1 MATFEGWPSLGGGS
15 GSGSGSGMS
24 TDLANAMG
32 LGNAGQSG
40 GIPQISIDTPKM
52 PTFGGSNSSGKAQSL
67 TKTEREALQREQEEA
82 QIQVNAQNYL
92 AYFKTNHPTD
102 STSVQKQEEDLDELI
117 KNGIDADLATNPNFV
132 ANPELAQRQKTAIQ
146 SALSAYVRAQ
156 SNAVKD
162 NSSLSV
168 AADATAKGL
177 DTTYD
182 MGLIVGN
189 MALGKKEQEQ
199 LKTVDQELQRNQN
212 EYYRARA
219 VSEAERNNAPTPEV
233 RANIE
238 QNIMAPEFARF
249 ADKQNELNNRKSR
262 LQIQADAN
270 NFLRDLAII
279 DAVEQSDANEKER
292 IKNDPAYKEIRLRDQ
307 ELQSDPDYDYKVGLA
322 KNNHKFLHIASMA
335 LENAP
340 QLVASVGAGIAGT
353 AAGGTAGATLA
364 MTLMNYGQS
373 LGGIGQQVVQSMIDA
388 DQKQLDGLAEYQKLK
403 QYAIDQG
410 QDEDKADKFA
420 RVSLGMQAA
429 SENTGAALA
438 PAVVSA
444 VLGPEALLA
453 KGGFLNKLVN
463 GGIVKKSLVNRGAAS
478 GAASA
483 TATTGSA
490 TAAGAAGA
498 TAAQTAVNQ
507 SASAIARSAVSPM
520 TRLKQLEQFLMQKT
534 RLPQV
539 VGIGI
544 AALGEGMDEVS
555 ENAAS
560 IYIANQAL
568 HDDKS
573 LLDGWESNF
582 ALGALLGGVYGSPAL
597 LHKGRKSE
605 TTGAPQDVSF
615 GSTQSNTS
623 TSGTAST
630 NANANANANASASA
644 TATTVT
650 SGLAS
655 ASPEDLVQ
663 ASPAYRSLKDK
674 ADQDAMVQYGK
685 DFNTATTR
693 ILNQQGDVNDSNVD
707 GALAAQLDDAIEGIT
722 RLFPDGSKQVDNMLD
737 RINQAGTI
745 ANGKRQRTVS
755 LTRDGIRQRANAY
768 RKANTQQ
775 NTQAQPN
782 ATQANTQ
789 QNTQAQATQAN
800 TQQNTKTTTVGAPQ
814 DVTMGTGVS
823 ANPST
828 STSVQVRQGETNV
841 SGAEVNQASRSANE
855 QSAIDNILAQQ
866 TQQNAQAQQN
876 IATQQEQQT
885 QPAQYPPV
893 VTAGDANANGRT
905 DQGLN
910 PANSKTAGTQQGS
923 TNAAGQQNSQQIAGS
938 YQTAEST
945 GASWSPYENAGEASS
960 DVQSAQSTNWWP
972 GEGTDSGRSGAELAS
987 TGTQSDLG
995 AGSIASQ
1002 TEQRSGS
1009 NANAEAISPDD
1020 AQRIAVDAARVA
1032 AYQEIRRDIAHE
1044 QDRYVATVQKVE
1056 NAIAPREKLAQL
1068 SPDEQAQA
1076 LATARVQA
1084 HLYANMQATL
1094 RSIFESNE
1102 TLRGFVR
1109 ESFAPS
1115 IRNVANVAEASTNQK
1130 VGANTKGLFTPGST
1144 GESGILIA
1152 PSSNLPFTASHE
1164 MMHAV
1169 LSYIRNNYETLVR
1182 HAPNSPLAKRLTESI
1197 NSMARALGITPDQ
1210 LLANNM
1216 VQTITSA
1223 TSGAQY
1229 SVNLEEHIAKAFE
1242 IYVRDK
1248 WGKKALAEAGVD
1260 QVPVFAKGFASAVA
1274 ASFNHT
1280 LTQACNLAAHYVEHI
1295 KRLLK
1300 KSPAFSRML
1309 HTALRAFEQNKY
1321 TRNEHELLHSI
1332 AMLIRS
1338 SDRASPGTVDGGLT
1352 TDELSYSTADVL
1364 ASDHLDPKL
1373 EAFFNLITGGV
1384 TTYQQDQYNASV
1396 DAHLVTRATYDVATA
1411 HRAASYEAQG
1421 LSSAEAIR
1429 KAHEDVL
1436 TVMRND
1442 DAKLY
1447 ATYVAQEANERAS
1460 VILDN
1465 VANDPAVVA
1474 TITSHVQLHP
1484 KEHTKAT
1491 VVGLVQSSVARLI
1504 RQNLPAAWGNATI
1517 QWDSKNLDV
1526 SAKDLKNKAIDS
1538 IYAAVYKDFINGKFG
1553 QYLTEADRGNPDAI
1567 ELTLASQVYGAQAG
1581 TDKYQQAD
1589 MDKYQQAVRAYVESK
1604 VAPIVRSYCRYI
1616 DLSSKFD
1623 APLNFANA
1631 ASLHADSKPTAETKG
1646 MNRLQARLYSSTVNA
1661 MRTSESFA
1669 NDVAHCSPDVAIQAE
1684 TDLAIIRGVQALS
1697 ANNAAPVNAGT
1708 VGLIARAISSA
1719 KPVEM
1724 ELQSATSPEV
1734 ANITR
1739 AQLDE
1744 GHIAVAVAV
1753 QQAVSSFF
1761 GGINIDVNLD
1771 NNSTVLEVLSRAIND
1786 NWDAITH
1793 SKTWNGKEMR
1803 ENSDLFTRSDNAKG
1817 RDLRDIASW
1826 YDISTPAGNYVVPS
1840 PSLIS
1845 FGTVRSL
1852 NATDAAA
1859 VRFTELVNK
1868 LYATVKEAVKK
1879 ELVQRDAV
1887 RSNLTNQRF
1896 TWSETNTRAGAQ
1908 ATAEHIAEVCTVNG
1922 MPAPVA
1928 EAVAKSL
1935 VQRAQNINNLP
1946 VQARDEA
1953 QTVYTTN
1960 QFGQVFRAESDIS
1973 VMMTGDTG
1981 TSSYAIHLTSSDLD
1995 LLLAGEGILQP
2006 EVEAA
2011 MEANT
2016 PTQELIDSAS
2026 NPDSIEAMPTEVQEQ
2041 QARESASDSIIEEIE
2056 SAASEN
2062 TESNSALDISSN
2074 EELKQWFSVNGL
2086 TDTDGNPQMYYLN
2099 GASLTTEPV
2108 EGGTNVQTFARA
2120 THIGTGRSGN
2130 QKKALE
2136 LFRQGKT
2143 DEAQQFLKEHT
2154 KVDAIRDPKTG
2165 AIYVASVSNNTSWGS
2180 TDKGQVKQEAE
2191 QPVIPAADQEQVSEV
2206 ENATSPTPEE
2216 IAEVWNRA
2224 IQESGHGPIVTTRG
2238 LTDKGQTKQ
2247 EAEQVTEG
2255 APQDVSMAD
2264 EAEQS
2269 KPKRQPAKPVDN
2281 GTLQDLMADA
2291 DEAIAREHGI
2301 DPATY
2306 NAWERAVESGND
2318 KLQEAIERRMSS
2330 AQIEQAQARYKAKQE
2345 GIDYDATCQTQDTE
2359 TEEGSSTYIISGD
2372 AAKVEQ
2378 VLNEI
2383 RNDVVE
2389 ASNGTIN
2396 PDAISDTLI
2405 HTIAKSL
2412 ARRKKYANFGEA
2424 ARAINTN
2431 MRNSSKEGI
2440 SAAAIEDDA
2449 IVDQLAK
2456 AIDSYTAVALEHSR
2470 EKELKPSGN
2479 IQYSRAPSVQPNQ
2492 QAQAQTTAQTSQ
2504 QAQAQTTAT
2513 LQQQIAD
2520 RIKAQHDLFEHR
2532 ASEYANSAERAAS
2545 ETVDTLP
2552 PMEAGLWHRFARKV
2566 REQVVDATAMFRSWM
2581 QLNASPVVGDA
2592 ASHPAYMAFA
2602 NARERVQGAR
2612 IAIQERVLN
2621 PVQTFFKGVASE
2633 MGMDEVVVATE
2644 LGKARTMLHIME
2656 AAERRHMELQ
2666 QNLMDAY
2673 ADATIADPKKRQ
2685 NAIKDAEKALKDFE
2699 DAQNGQVVHNDNTG
2713 TDDPIVPIPG
2723 GMTVAKAKAEY
2734 DALVAKYGEPRVR
2747 ESVERMGQAYD
2758 SMIQY
2763 GIDQG
2768 AYSQDD
2774 VSRFGQW
2781 QFYCPLADKANLEHG
2796 IVNDVVDISPELRD
2810 KHGVGSNLPSVDS
2823 YTALAH
2829 MSYRMANCL
2838 GTLDLGNEMVALHK
2852 RLAESY
2858 NQGTQ
2863 GITASS
2869 YSIANAQGTYY
2880 NGLIIMPAAQLMAIR
2895 DNVDNTYS
2903 GDLVVRAGKFL
2914 ENAAFYARV
2923 QEQGVDANGNP
2934 TMVTRTYVVAFNQNE
2949 RTNAYTH
2956 DAQGNVVN
2964 TTLAAHNQEHDA
2976 LRSAF
2981 TPQKQSAV
2989 QAGVRKV
2996 TAGIASLNTTYKPF
3010 FPPVNT
3016 MRDYF
3021 ERALFTA
3028 GKEYRDA
3035 NGNAVS
3041 RAKIAAGFS
3050 KNMLHG
3056 PAVMKAVLTGKTDI
3070 GGELGQYLTEFKE
3083 LGIMSS
3089 TSLRA
3094 LLSSSDR
3101 MSYAFLQEMITRV
3114 EKGED
3119 AKTVWKQLMKTHKK
3133 FRGMMHTYSEM
3144 WYAVPIFA
3152 TYKTMRE
3159 NGMGKRDAQYYAT
3172 EIANMGQRGKLGHGW
3187 MSALWPFTTSIGQ
3200 SAAQLA
3206 DFFGLGSMAFGQ
3218 GEKSKQYRKRVAKNY
3233 ALTAGVA
3240 LAASMFLPAI
3250 ATALGDGDDEE
3261 GQKILDRMDLSSF
3274 TALPLPLGEKGEY
3287 YKLPLGFGVVP
3298 LATQMAVGFDRIR
3311 RGVDSVPHV
3320 MGELICSFTNTLS
3333 PIGGPT
3339 YETHSAEDFI
3349 KKMTYTLAPAPVQGL
3364 VQLATNKDFW
3374 GNTINKGYPQ
3384 ADQRASDSGALR
3396 TPGLWKDI
3404 AKGIYE
3410 NTNGGLDISPESVRA
3425 LTSSYL
3431 QGPLQAIYAWMDNDP
3446 LVKDPMYENTRA
3458 TLGPTLTALGAT
3470 SIYSGQQNLARR
3482 DFYDFQNECDEYI
3495 RKAGLHEAI
3504 IVNKTIDPKT
3514 GKKYT
3519 AADKRYAALVMAGAP
3534 EEFAEDFARNYTME
3548 KEMEKRAKA
3557 FRKNMEQAL
3566 ANGTSSD
3573 VIQQMNDERWI
3584 SEQIYI
3590 ESQQKLMNYNNG
3602 VYKRGTV
3609 ALPDPEM
3616 VKLALATLGGE

>member
-15 GSGSGSGMS
+15 GSGTGLS
-24 TDLANAMG
+24 TELANAMG
-32 LGNAGQSG
+32 LGNAGESSG
-40 GIPQISIDTPKM
+40 IKQISIDAPKI
-52 PTFGGSNSSGKAQSL
+52 PTFGGSGGSGKAQSL
-67 TKTEREALQREQEEA
+67 TKTEREALRREQEEA
-82 QIQVNAQNYL
+82 QIQANAQNYL
-92 AYFKTNHPTD
+92 TYFKNNHPTD

-132 ANPELAQRQKTAIQ
+132 ASPELAQRQKTAIQ
-146 SALSAYVRAQ
+146 SALSAYVKAQ
-156 SNAVKD
+156 SKAVAD
-162 NSSLSV
+162 NSSLAV
-168 AADATAKGL
+168 AADATAKGI
-177 DTTYD
+177 DNTYD
-182 MGLIVGN
+182 MGLIVGD

-212 EYYRARA
+212 EFYQKRAITE
-219 VSEAERNNAPTPEV
+219 SLINPNATPEV
-233 RANIE
+233 REKVE
-238 QNIMAPEFARF
+238 QNLLAPEFAQF
-249 ADKQNELNNRKSR
+249 ADKQNALNNRKSR
-262 LQIQADAN
+262 LQIQSDAN
-270 NFLRDLAII
+270 QFLRSLAII
-279 DAVEQSDANEKER
+279 DAVEKSDANEKAR
-292 IKNDPAYKEIRLRDQ
+292 IKDDPAYKEIRLRQQ
-307 ELQSDPDYDYKVGLA
+307 ELQNDPDYDYMVGLA
-322 KNNHKFLHIASMA
+322 KNNHKFLHVASMA

-364 MTLMNYGQS
+364 MALMNYGQS

-410 QDEDKADKFA
+410 QDKDKADKFA

-429 SENTGAALA
+429 GERTGAALA

-483 TATTGSA
+483 TSATTGSA
-490 TAAGAAGA
+490 AAGTAGA

-507 SASAIARSAVSPM
+507 SATAIARSSVAPVSK
-520 TRLKQLEQFLMQKT
+520 LKQLEQFLIQKT
-534 RLPQV
+534 HLPQV
-539 VGIGI
+539 AGIGVS
-544 AALGEGMDEVS
+544 ALGEGMDEVT

-560 IYIANQAL
+560 IHIVNQAL

-582 ALGALLGGVYGSPAL
+582 ALGALLGGVYGLPAL
-597 LHKGRKSE
+597 RHKGRQSE
-605 TTGAPQDVSF
+605 TEGAPQDVSF
-615 GSTQSNTS
+615 DNNQSSTS
-623 TSGTAST
+623 TGGTAST
-630 NANANANANASASA
+630 NATS
-644 TATTVT
+644 TATT
-650 SGLAS
+650 SGLAG
-655 ASPEDLVQ
+655 ASPEDLVR
-663 ASPAYRSLKDK
+663 ASPAYRSLRDK

-685 DFNTATTR
+685 DFNTATTS
-693 ILNQQGDVNDSNVD
+693 ILNQQGNVNDSNVD
-707 GALAAQLDDAIEGIT
+707 GALAAQLDDAIEGII
-722 RLFPDGSKQVDNMLD
+722 RLFPDGGKQVDNMLD
-737 RINQAGTI
+737 RINQAGTV
-745 ANGKRQRTVS
+745 ANGKNQRTVS
-755 LTRDGIRQRANAY
+755 LTRDGIRQRADAY

-775 NTQAQPN
+775 NTQAQAQPN
-782 ATQANTQ
+782 VTQANTQ
-789 QNTQAQATQAN
+789 QNQP
-800 TQQNTKTTTVGAPQ
+800 TTVGAPQ
-814 DVTMGTGVS
+814 DVTMGTGVN

-828 STSVQVRQGETNV
+828 GTSVQVRQGETNV
-841 SGAEVNQASRSANE
+841 SGADVNQASHSANE
-855 QSAIDNILAQQ
+855 QSGMDNILAQQ
-866 TQQNAQAQQN
+866 TQQNTQAQQN
-876 IATQQEQQT
+876 IAMQQAQQT
-885 QPAQYPPV
+885 QPAQYPSV
-893 VTAGDANANGRT
+893 VSAGDVNANERT
-905 DQGLN
+905 DQGLS
-910 PANSKTAGTQQGS
+910 PANSSAAGTQQGS
-923 TNAAGQQNSQQIAGS
+923 ANATGQQNTQQIAGS

-945 GASWSPYENAGEASS
+945 GAGWSPYENAGETSS
-960 DVQSAQSTNWWP
+960 DVQSAQSTDWWS
-972 GEGTDSGRSGAELAS
+972 GEGANSGRSGAELAS
-987 TGTQSDLG
+987 SGAQSDLG
-995 AGSIASQ
+995 TGSTASQ
-1002 TEQRSGS
+1002 TEQRSGNS
-1009 NANAEAISPDD
+1009 ANAEAISPDD
-1020 AQRIAVDAARVA
+1020 AQRVAVDTARVE
-1032 AYQEIRRDIAHE
+1032 AYREIRRDIE
-1044 QDRYVATVQKVE
+1044 R
-1056 NAIAPREKLAQL
+1056 
-1068 SPDEQAQA
+1068 EQAQYD
-1076 LATARVQA
+1076 ATVISAYNKLKPQQATDSDLSPEQRACVDAQARVEA
-1084 HLYANMQATL
+1084 HLFANIQATL
-1094 RSIFESNE
+1094 RSVFEASANADVALTEFFSPDIRRYQKTDTSDTTIGDFDPATNTISYSYAAPFNATHEILHATLLFIRRNRIAIATAAE
-1102 TLRGFVR
+1102 TNPQAKRLIEAVDNIAKSLGISVDDFLDGNMLQ
-1109 ESFAPS
+1109 
-1115 IRNVANVAEASTNQK
+1115 IVANGE
-1130 VGANTKGLFTPGST
+1130 GAHVIDL
-1144 GESGILIA
+1144 EEGIA
-1152 PSSNLPFTASHE
+1152 NAFRT
-1164 MMHAV
+1164 
-1169 LSYIRNNYETLVR
+1169 YIRNNWASRAGQEAGVNNPATVR
-1182 HAPNSPLAKRLTESI
+1182 ALSRVISSAVYYVYNTAVTMAAKYVDALKACLQNSPAFARRIRKALESY
-1197 NSMARALGITPDQ
+1197 N
-1210 LLANNM
+1210 ANNNNKPTNDTERIAF
-1216 VQTITSA
+1216 VGRVAALIDTAHQANASVALTSIERA
-1223 TSGAQY
+1223 Y
-1229 SVNLEEHIAKAFE
+1229 DVPSVLAEEHIDPAIKAFF
-1242 IYVRDK
+1242 D
-1248 WGKKALAEAGVD
+1248 
-1260 QVPVFAKGFASAVA
+1260 
-1274 ASFNHT
+1274 
-1280 LTQACNLAAHYVEHI
+1280 
-1295 KRLLK
+1295 
-1300 KSPAFSRML
+1300 
-1309 HTALRAFEQNKY
+1309 
-1321 TRNEHELLHSI
+1321 
-1332 AMLIRS
+1332 
-1338 SDRASPGTVDGGLT
+1338 
-1352 TDELSYSTADVL
+1352 
-1364 ASDHLDPKL
+1364 
-1373 EAFFNLITGGV
+1373 LITEGV
-1384 TTYQQDQYNASV
+1384 PTYQQEQYSSAA
-1396 DAHLVTRATYDVATA
+1396 DARLITRATYDVATA

-1421 LSSAEAIR
+1421 LSGAEAAR
-1429 KAHEDVL
+1429 RAHLDVL
-1436 TVMRND
+1436 TVMRNN
-1442 DAKLY
+1442 DAELY
-1447 ATYVAQEANERAS
+1447 ATHVAQEASERAS

-1465 VANDPAVVA
+1465 VANDPAVSA
-1474 TITSHVQLHP
+1474 TIDNHVQAHP
-1484 KEHTKAT
+1484 NERAKAT

-1504 RQNLPAAWGNATI
+1504 KHNLPAAWGNAAI
-1517 QWDSKNLDV
+1517 HWDSKNLDV
-1526 SAKDLKNKAIDS
+1526 STKDLEHKAIDS
-1538 IYAAVYKDFINGKFG
+1538 VYAAVYKDFINGKFG
-1553 QYLTEADRGNPDAI
+1553 QYLTDADRANPDIVA
-1567 ELTLASQVYGAQAG
+1567 LANASRAYDA
-1581 TDKYQQAD
+1581 QAD
-1589 MDKYQQAVRAYVESK
+1589 MGKYQQAVRDYVGSK

-1616 DLSSKFD
+1616 DPSSEFS
-1623 APLNFANA
+1623 APMDFAGAVSTHSDNKPSA
-1631 ASLHADSKPTAETKG
+1631 ATAG
-1646 MNRLQARLYSSTVNA
+1646 MNRLQTKLYSNTVNA

-1669 NDVAHCSPDVAIQAE
+1669 NAVAHCSPDVAIQAE
-1684 TDLAIIRGVQALS
+1684 TDLAIIQGIQTLS

-1708 VGLIARAISSA
+1708 VGLIARAIGSA
-1719 KPVEM
+1719 KPIEM
-1724 ELQSATSPEV
+1724 ELQSATSPEI

-1753 QQAVSSFF
+1753 QQAVSNFF

-1771 NNSTVLEVLSRAIND
+1771 NSSTVLEVLSRAIND
-1786 NWDAITH
+1786 NWDTITH

-1803 ENSDLFTRSDNAKG
+1803 ESNDLFTRSNNANGK
-1817 RDLRDIASW
+1817 DLRDIANW
-1826 YDISTPAGNYVVPS
+1826 YGIATPAGNYVVPS
-1840 PSLIS
+1840 PTLIP
-1845 FGTVRSL
+1845 FGTVNSL

-1859 VRFTELVNK
+1859 VRFVELVNK
-1868 LYATVKEAVKK
+1868 LYATVEEAVRN
-1879 ELVQRDAV
+1879 ELVQRDTV

-1908 ATAEHIAEVCTVNG
+1908 ATAEHITEVCTVNG

-1928 EAVAKSL
+1928 EAVAQSL
-1935 VQRAQNINNLP
+1935 VQRAQNINSLP

-1960 QFGQVFRAESDIS
+1960 QFGQLFRAETDVSI
-1973 VMMTGDTG
+1973 MMTGDTG
-1981 TSSYAIHLTSSDLD
+1981 TSNYAIHLASSDLD
-1995 LLLAGEGILQP
+1995 LLLASEGILQP

-2041 QARESASDSIIEEIE
+2041 QARESAVNSIVEEIE

-2062 TESNSALDISSN
+2062 TESNPALDINGN
-2074 EELKQWFSVNGL
+2074 EELKQWFSINGL
-2086 TDTDGNPQMYYLN
+2086 TDADGNPQMYYLN
-2099 GASLTTEPV
+2099 GARLTTEPV
-2108 EGGTNVQTFARA
+2108 EGGTNVQTYARA
-2120 THIGTGRSGN
+2120 THIGTGKSIH
-2130 QKKALE
+2130 QKKALS

-2143 DEAQQFLKEHT
+2143 EEAQQYLREHT
-2154 KVDAIRDPKTG
+2154 KVDAVRGSDG
-2165 AIYVASVSNNTSWGS
+2165 SLYVISISSNTSWGS

-2191 QPVIPAADQEQVSEV
+2191 QVVVPAANQEQVSEV
-2206 ENATSPTPEE
+2206 EAPST
-2216 IAEVWNRA
+2216 
-2224 IQESGHGPIVTTRG
+2224 
-2238 LTDKGQTKQ
+2238 
-2247 EAEQVTEG
+2247 AEQQTTEG
-2255 APQDVSMAD
+2255 APQDVSMN
-2264 EAEQS
+2264 EEVEQP

-2281 GTLQDLMADA
+2281 GTLQDLMADVN
-2291 DEAIAREHGI
+2291 EAIAQEHDI

-2306 NAWERAVESGND
+2306 GAWERAVVSGND
-2318 KLQEAIERRMSS
+2318 KLQEAIERKMNS
-2330 AQIEQAQARYKAKQE
+2330 AQIEQAQARYKAKRE
-2345 GIDYDATCQTQDTE
+2345 GVDYDATRIQE
-2359 TEEGSSTYIISGD
+2359 TDVDEDSSTYIISGD
-2372 AAKVEQ
+2372 KEKVEQ

-2389 ASNGTIN
+2389 ASNGTIS

-2405 HTIAKSL
+2405 HTIAMSF
-2412 ARRKKYANFGEA
+2412 ARRTKHENFGEA

-2440 SAAAIEDDA
+2440 SSAAIEDDA
-2449 IVDQLAK
+2449 IIDQLAK
-2456 AIDSYTAVALEHSR
+2456 AIDSYVAVALEHSR

-2479 IQYSRAPSVQPNQ
+2479 IKYMRVSTAQASQ
-2492 QAQAQTTAQTSQ
+2492 QAQAQTIAQ

-2520 RIKAQHDLFEHR
+2520 RIKAQHDLFERR

-2552 PMEAGLWHRFARKV
+2552 PMEAGLWHRFARRV

-2621 PVQTFFKGVASE
+2621 PVQTFFKGIASE
-2633 MGMDEVVVATE
+2633 MGLDEVVVATE

-2673 ADATIADPKKRQ
+2673 ANATIADPKKRQ

-2699 DAQNGQVVHNDNTG
+2699 DAQNGQTVHNDNTG
-2713 TDDPIVPIPG
+2713 TDDPLVPIPG

-2747 ESVERMGQAYD
+2747 ESVEHMGQAYD

-2796 IVNDVVDISPELRD
+2796 IVNDVIDISPELRD

-2838 GTLDLGNEMVALHK
+2838 GTLDLGNAMVALHK

-2858 NQGTQ
+2858 KQGTQ
-2863 GITASS
+2863 GITASE

-2895 DNVDNTYS
+2895 DNADKSYS
-2903 GDLVVRAGKFL
+2903 GDLVARAGKFL

-2923 QEQGVDANGNP
+2923 QEQGADANGNP
-2934 TMVTRTYVVAFNQNE
+2934 AMVTRTYVVAFNQNE

-2964 TTLAAHNQEHDA
+2964 TTLAAHNEEHDA

-2981 TPQKQSAV
+2981 TPQKQNAV

-3035 NGNAVS
+3035 NGNAVP

-3172 EIANMGQRGKLGHGW
+3172 EIANMGQRGKLGNGW

-3218 GEKSKQYRKRVAKNY
+3218 GEKSKQYRRRVIKNY

-3240 LAASMFLPAI
+3240 LAASMLLPAI

-3261 GQKILDRMDLSSF
+3261 GHKILDRIALSSF

-3333 PIGGPT
+3333 PVGGPA
-3339 YETHSAEDFI
+3339 YETRSAEDFI

-3384 ADQRASDSGALR
+3384 ADQRASDSGAVR

-3404 AKGIYE
+3404 AQGIYE
-3410 NTNGGLDISPESVRA
+3410 NTNGGIDISPESVRA
-3425 LTSSYL
+3425 LASSYL
-3431 QGPLQAIYAWMDNDP
+3431 QGPLQAIYAWVDNDP
-3446 LVKDPMYENTRA
+3446 LVKDPMYKNTRD

-3482 DFYDFQNECDEYI
+3482 DFYDFQNECNEYI

-3504 IVNKTIDPKT
+3504 IVNNTIDPRT

-3534 EEFAEDFARNYTME
+3534 AEFAEDFARNYTME
-3548 KEMEKRAKA
+3548 KEMEKRAKS
-3557 FRKNMEQAL
+3557 FRKEMEQLMASG
-3566 ANGTSSD
+3566 ASSD

-3584 SEQIYI
+3584 SEQIYV

>member
-15 GSGSGSGMS
+15 GSSSGSGIS

-32 LGNAGQSG
+32 LGNAGESG
-40 GIPQISIDTPKM
+40 GISQISIDTPKM
-52 PTFGGSNSSGKAQSL
+52 PTFGGSNGSGKAQSL

-102 STSVQKQEEDLDELI
+102 STSVQKQEEDLGELI

-132 ANPELAQRQKTAIQ
+132 ANPELAKRQKTAIQ
-146 SALSAYVRAQ
+146 SALSAYVKAQ
-156 SNAVKD
+156 SDAVKD
-162 NSSLSV
+162 NSRLAV

-249 ADKQNELNNRKSR
+249 ADKQNELNNRKSQ

-270 NFLRDLAII
+270 SFLRDLAII

-292 IKNDPAYKEIRLRDQ
+292 INNDPAYKEIRLRDQ

-410 QDEDKADKFA
+410 QDKDKADKFA

-463 GGIVKKSLVNRGAAS
+463 GGIVKKSLVNRGAAN

-483 TATTGSA
+483 TATTGAS

-544 AALGEGMDEVS
+544 SALGEGADEVS

-582 ALGALLGGVYGSPAL
+582 ALGALLGGVYGLPAL
-597 LHKGRKSE
+597 RHKGRQSE
-605 TTGAPQDVSF
+605 TEGAPQDVSF

-623 TSGTAST
+623 TSGTAS
-630 NANANANANASASA
+630 ASA
-644 TATTVT
+644 TATATTAT

-707 GALAAQLDDAIEGIT
+707 GALAAQLDDAIAGIT
-722 RLFPDGSKQVDNMLD
+722 RLFPDGNKQVDNMLD

-745 ANGKRQRTVS
+745 ANGKNQRTVS
-755 LTRDGIRQRANAY
+755 LTRDGIRQRADAY

-789 QNTQAQATQAN
+789 QNTE
-800 TQQNTKTTTVGAPQ
+800 TTTVGAPQ

-823 ANPST
+823 ADPGT
-828 STSVQVRQGETNV
+828 GTSVQVRQGETNV

-855 QSAIDNILAQQ
+855 QSGIDNIIAQQ
-866 TQQNAQAQQN
+866 AQQNAQAQQN

-885 QPAQYPPV
+885 QPVQYPPV

-905 DQGLN
+905 DQGLS
-910 PANSKTAGTQQGS
+910 PANSTAAGTQQGS
-923 TNAAGQQNSQQIAGS
+923 TNAAGQQNPQQIAGS
-938 YQTAEST
+938 YQTAENT
-945 GASWSPYENAGEASS
+945 GASWSPYENAGETSS

-972 GEGTDSGRSGAELAS
+972 GEGPDSGRSGAELAS

-995 AGSIASQ
+995 AGSTAGQ
-1002 TEQRSGS
+1002 AEQRSGS

-1020 AQRIAVDAARVA
+1020 AQRIAVDAARVE
-1032 AYQEIRRDIAHE
+1032 AYQEIRRD
-1044 QDRYVATVQKVE
+1044 VE
-1056 NAIAPREKLAQL
+1056 H
-1068 SPDEQAQA
+1068 EQAQYS
-1076 LATARVQA
+1076 ATVSSAYNSLRPQRATDGNLSPEQFLQADAQARVEA
-1084 HLYANMQATL
+1084 HLFANIQATL
-1094 RSIFESNE
+1094 RSIFESSANADIAL
-1102 TLRGFVR
+1102 TDFFNP
-1109 ESFAPS
+1109 SFRRLTDTVIDNNPDL
-1115 IRNVANVAEASTNQK
+1115 
-1130 VGANTKGLFTPGST
+1130 TKGVNGVYMGKDNTIYFTRD
-1144 GESGILIA
+1144 A
-1152 PSSNLPFTASHE
+1152 PFIPSHE
-1164 MMHAV
+1164 MLHAT
-1169 LSYIRNNYETLVR
+1169 LAFIRDNWKTIGAIANT
-1182 HAPNSPLAKRLTESI
+1182 SPQAKRLASAVTK
-1197 NSMARALGITPDQ
+1197 MAKALNISPSDFLNGFTNHAVANGQ
-1210 LLANNM
+1210 NLLN
-1216 VQTITSA
+1216 T
-1223 TSGAQY
+1223 
-1229 SVNLEEHIAKAFE
+1229 NLEEHIAVAFE
-1242 IYVRDK
+1242 TYVRTK
-1248 WGKKALAEAGVD
+1248 FAPEASQEAGVND
-1260 QVPVFAKGFASAVA
+1260 PTTIKALSEVISNAVQYVYKSAIAIAAK
-1274 ASFNHT
+1274 
-1280 LTQACNLAAHYVEHI
+1280 YVEA
-1295 KRLLK
+1295 LK
-1300 KSPAFSRML
+1300 ACLKNSPAFARSIRKAL
-1309 HTALRAFEQNKY
+1309 KAYDTGNTEPSTDAERSAFVQRVAAVVRTAQQVNAPVDL
-1321 TRNEHELLHSI
+1321 TGTELN
-1332 AMLIRS
+1332 
-1338 SDRASPGTVDGGLT
+1338 
-1352 TDELSYSTADVL
+1352 YSTASTL
-1364 ASDHLDPKL
+1364 AEQNIDPAIK
-1373 EAFFNLITGGV
+1373 AFFDLITGGV
-1384 TTYQQDQYNASV
+1384 PTYQQDAYNAAT
-1396 DAHLVTRATYDVATA
+1396 DARLRTRAVSDVATA

-1421 LSSAEAIR
+1421 LSSAEAVR
-1429 KAHEDVL
+1429 KAHLDVL

-1465 VANDPAVVA
+1465 VANDPAVAA
-1474 TITSHVQLHP
+1474 TINSHVQVHP
-1484 KEHTKAT
+1484 KERAKAIT
-1491 VVGLVQSSVARLI
+1491 VGLVQSSVARLI

-1517 QWDSKNLDV
+1517 HWDSKDLDV

-1538 IYAAVYKDFINGKFG
+1538 VYAAVYKDFINGKFD

-1567 ELTLASQVYGAQAG
+1567 ALASASRAYNA
-1581 TDKYQQAD
+1581 QAD
-1589 MDKYQQAVRAYVESK
+1589 MGKYQQAVRDYVESK

-1616 DLSSKFD
+1616 DPSSQFD
-1623 APLNFANA
+1623 APLDFANA
-1631 ASLHADSKPTAETKG
+1631 VSTHTDSKPTAETKG
-1646 MNRLQARLYSSTVNA
+1646 MNRLQTKLYSNTVSA

-1684 TDLAIIRGVQALS
+1684 TDLAIIQGVQTLS
-1697 ANNAAPVNAGT
+1697 ANNVAPVNADT

-1753 QQAVSSFF
+1753 QQAVSNFF

-1771 NNSTVLEVLSRAIND
+1771 NNSTVLEVLSHAIND

-1840 PSLIS
+1840 PSLIP
-1845 FGTVRSL
+1845 FGTVHSL

-1896 TWSETNTRAGAQ
+1896 TWNATSTRAGAQ
-1908 ATAEHIAEVCTVNG
+1908 ATAEHVAEVCTVNG

-1928 EAVAKSL
+1928 EAVAQSL

-1946 VQARDEA
+1946 VHARDEA

-1981 TSSYAIHLTSSDLD
+1981 TSSYAIHLTASDLD
-1995 LLLAGEGILQP
+1995 LLLASEGILQP
-2006 EVEAA
+2006 EVEAT

-2026 NPDSIEAMPTEVQEQ
+2026 NPDSVEAMPTEVQEQ

-2074 EELKQWFSVNGL
+2074 EDLRQWFSVNGL

-2108 EGGTNVQTFARA
+2108 DGGTNVQTFARA

-2143 DEAQQFLKEHT
+2143 EEAQQFLKEHT

-2191 QPVIPAADQEQVSEV
+2191 QPVIPAADQEQISEV

-2224 IQESGHGPIVTTRG
+2224 FQESGHGPIVIRG
-2238 LTDKGQTKQ
+2238 STDKGQTKQ
-2247 EAEQVTEG
+2247 KTEQVTEG
-2255 APQDVSMAD
+2255 APQDVSMTD
-2264 EAEQS
+2264 ETEQSKSRLSPQETAEVWNRAIEEYETEQS
-2269 KPKRQPAKPVDN
+2269 KPRRQPAKPVDN

-2291 DEAIAREHGI
+2291 NEAIAREHGI

-2345 GIDYDATCQTQDTE
+2345 GVDYDATHQAQETDTDE
-2359 TEEGSSTYIISGD
+2359 DSSTYIISGD
-2372 AAKVEQ
+2372 EAKVEQ

-2412 ARRKKYANFGEA
+2412 AKRKQYTDFGGA

-2431 MRNSSKEGI
+2431 MRNSSKEGV
-2440 SAAAIEDDA
+2440 SEAAIEDDA

-2456 AIDSYTAVALEHSR
+2456 TIDGYTAVALEHSR

-2479 IQYSRAPSVQPNQ
+2479 IKYMRNTNAQSNQQTQGQ
-2492 QAQAQTTAQTSQ
+2492 QAQATAQ
-2504 QAQAQTTAT
+2504 QTQGQTIAT

-2520 RIKAQHDLFEHR
+2520 RIKAQHDLFERR
-2532 ASEYANSAERAAS
+2532 ASEYANSTERAAS
-2545 ETVDTLP
+2545 ETIDTLP
-2552 PMEAGLWHRFARKV
+2552 PMEAGLWHRFARRV

-2673 ADATIADPKKRQ
+2673 ADATTADPKKRQ

-2699 DAQNGQVVHNDNTG
+2699 DAQNGQTIHNDNTG
-2713 TDDPIVPIPG
+2713 ADDPLVPIPG

-2880 NGLIIMPAAQLMAIR
+2880 NGLIVMPAAQLMAIR
-2895 DNVDNTYS
+2895 DNVDKTYS
-2903 GDLVVRAGKFL
+2903 GDLVARAGKFL

-2964 TTLAAHNQEHDA
+2964 TTLAAHNEEHAA

-3172 EIANMGQRGKLGHGW
+3172 EIANMGQRGKLGNGW

-3240 LAASMFLPAI
+3240 LAASMLLPAI

-3261 GQKILDRMDLSSF
+3261 GQRILDRMGLSSF

-3404 AKGIYE
+3404 AQGIYE
-3410 NTNGGLDISPESVRA
+3410 NTNGVIDISPESVRA
-3425 LTSSYL
+3425 LASSYL

-3495 RKAGLHEAI
+3495 RKAGLHDAI
-3504 IVNKTIDPKT
+3504 IVNSTIDPRT

-3566 ANGTSSD
+3566 ASGTSSD

-3609 ALPDPEM
+3609 AFPDPEM

>member
-15 GSGSGSGMS
+15 GSGTGLS
-24 TDLANAMG
+24 TELANAMG
-32 LGNAGQSG
+32 LGNAGESSG
-40 GIPQISIDTPKM
+40 IKQISIDAPKI
-52 PTFGGSNSSGKAQSL
+52 PTFGGSGGSGKAQSL
-67 TKTEREALQREQEEA
+67 TKTEQEALRREQEEA
-82 QIQVNAQNYL
+82 QIQANAQNYL
-92 AYFKTNHPTD
+92 TYFKNNHPTD

-132 ANPELAQRQKTAIQ
+132 ASPELAQRQKTAIQ
-146 SALSAYVRAQ
+146 SALSAYVKAQ
-156 SNAVKD
+156 SKAVEDNA
-162 NSSLSV
+162 SLAV
-168 AADATAKGL
+168 AADATAKGI
-177 DTTYD
+177 DNTYD
-182 MGLIVGN
+182 MGLIVGD

-212 EYYRARA
+212 EFYQKRAITE
-219 VSEAERNNAPTPEV
+219 SLINPNATPEV
-233 RANIE
+233 REKVE
-238 QNIMAPEFARF
+238 QNLLAPEFAQF

-262 LQIQADAN
+262 LQIQSDAN
-270 NFLRDLAII
+270 QFLRSLAII
-279 DAVEQSDANEKER
+279 DAVEKSDANEKAR
-292 IKNDPAYKEIRLRDQ
+292 IKDDPAYKEIRLRQQ
-307 ELQSDPDYDYKVGLA
+307 ELQNDPDYDYMVGLA

-410 QDEDKADKFA
+410 QDKDKADKFA

-429 SENTGAALA
+429 GECTGAALA

-483 TATTGSA
+483 ASATGSAAAGAGTA
-490 TAAGAAGA
+490 TAAGTAGA

-520 TRLKQLEQFLMQKT
+520 TKLKQLEQFLMQKT

-544 AALGEGMDEVS
+544 SALGEGVDEVT

-560 IYIANQAL
+560 IHIANQAL

-573 LLDGWESNF
+573 LLDGWKSNF
-582 ALGALLGGVYGSPAL
+582 ALGALLGGVYGLPAL
-597 LHKGRKSE
+597 RHKGRQSE
-605 TTGAPQDVSF
+605 TEGAPQDVSF
-615 GSTQSNTS
+615 GNNQSSTS
-623 TSGTAST
+623 TGGTAST
-630 NANANANANASASA
+630 NATS
-644 TATTVT
+644 TATT
-650 SGLAS
+650 SGLAG
-655 ASPEDLVQ
+655 ASPEDLVR
-663 ASPAYRSLKDK
+663 ASPAYRSLRDK

-685 DFNTATTR
+685 DFNTATTS
-693 ILNQQGDVNDSNVD
+693 ILNQQGNVNDSNVD
-707 GALAAQLDDAIEGIT
+707 GALAAQLDDAIEGII
-722 RLFPDGSKQVDNMLD
+722 RLFPDGGKQVDNMLD
-737 RINQAGTI
+737 RINQAGTV
-745 ANGKRQRTVS
+745 ANSKNQRTVS
-755 LTRDGIRQRANAY
+755 LTRDGIRQRADAY

-782 ATQANTQ
+782 VTQANTQ
-789 QNTQAQATQAN
+789 QNQP
-800 TQQNTKTTTVGAPQ
+800 TTVGAPQ
-814 DVTMGTGVS
+814 DVTMGTGVN

-828 STSVQVRQGETNV
+828 GTSVQVRQGETNV
-841 SGAEVNQASRSANE
+841 SGADVNQASRSANE
-855 QSAIDNILAQQ
+855 QSGMDNILAQQ
-866 TQQNAQAQQN
+866 TQQNTQAQQN
-876 IATQQEQQT
+876 IAMQQAQQT

-893 VTAGDANANGRT
+893 VSAGDVNANERT
-905 DQGLN
+905 DQGLS
-910 PANSKTAGTQQGS
+910 PANSSAAGTQQGS
-923 TNAAGQQNSQQIAGS
+923 ANATGQQNTQQIAGS

-945 GASWSPYENAGEASS
+945 GAGWSPYENAGETSS
-960 DVQSAQSTNWWP
+960 DVQSAQSTDWWS
-972 GEGTDSGRSGAELAS
+972 GEGADSRRSGAELAGS
-987 TGTQSDLG
+987 GTQSDLG
-995 AGSIASQ
+995 TGSTASQ
-1002 TEQRSGS
+1002 TEQRSGNS
-1009 NANAEAISPDD
+1009 ANAEAISPDD
-1020 AQRIAVDAARVA
+1020 AQRVAVDTARVE
-1032 AYQEIRRDIAHE
+1032 AYREIRRDIEREQGHYATTVHE
-1044 QDRYVATVQKVE
+1044 VE
-1056 NAIAPREKLAQL
+1056 NAIAPKEKIAQL
-1068 SPDEQAQA
+1068 PLEERASA

-1084 HLYANMQATL
+1084 HLYANIQATL

-1102 TLRGFVR
+1102 TLHNFVHNT
-1109 ESFAPS
+1109 FAPT
-1115 IRNVANVAEASTNQK
+1115 IKNVTNIAEASTNQK
-1130 VGANTKGLFTPGST
+1130 VMANTKGLFTPGLN
-1144 GESGILIA
+1144 EDSGILVTT
-1152 PSSNLPFTASHE
+1152 SSNLPFTASHE

-1169 LSYIRNNYETLVR
+1169 LAYIRSYYETLVR
-1182 HAPNSPLAKRLTESI
+1182 RAPNNLLAKRLTESI
-1197 NSMARALGITPDQ
+1197 NGMAHALGITPDQ

-1223 TSGAQY
+1223 TSDAKY

-1242 IYVRDK
+1242 VYVRDK
-1248 WGKKALAEAGVD
+1248 WGKQALAENGLD
-1260 QVPVFAKGFASAVA
+1260 KVPAFAKGFANAVV

-1280 LTQACNLAAHYVEHI
+1280 LAQAYNLAAHYVAQI
-1295 KRLLK
+1295 RRLLQ

-1309 HTALRAFEQNKY
+1309 HSALRTFKRNKY
-1321 TRNEHELLHSI
+1321 SKDEKTLLHSI
-1332 AMLIRS
+1332 ATLIRS
-1338 SDRASPGTVDGGLT
+1338 SGRASPGTVDGGLT
-1352 TDELSYSTADVL
+1352 ADDLSYSAADVL

-1373 EAFFNLITGGV
+1373 EAFFDLITGGIPA
-1384 TTYQQDQYNASV
+1384 YQQDQYSAPV
-1396 DAHLVTRATYDVATA
+1396 ETRLVTRASYDVATA
-1411 HRAASYEAQG
+1411 HRAASYETQG
-1421 LSSAEAIR
+1421 LISAEAIR
-1429 KAHEDVL
+1429 KAHDDVL
-1436 TVMRND
+1436 TVMHND

-1465 VANDPAVVA
+1465 VVNDPAVSA
-1474 TITSHVQLHP
+1474 TIDSHIQAHP
-1484 KEHTKAT
+1484 NERAKAT

-1517 QWDSKNLDV
+1517 HWGDKNLDV

-1538 IYAAVYKDFINGKFG
+1538 IYATVYKDFTDGNFI
-1553 QYLTEADRGNPDAI
+1553 QYLTEADRSNPDVVLLAF
-1567 ELTLASQVYGAQAG
+1567 ASQAYDAQADVG
-1581 TDKYQQAD
+1581 
-1589 MDKYQQAVRAYVESK
+1589 KYQQAVRDYVESK

-1616 DLSSKFD
+1616 DPSSEFS
-1623 APLNFANA
+1623 APMDFAGAVSTHSDNKPSA
-1631 ASLHADSKPTAETKG
+1631 ATAG
-1646 MNRLQARLYSSTVNA
+1646 MNRLQTKLYSNTVNA

-1669 NDVAHCSPDVAIQAE
+1669 NAVAHCSPDVAIQAE
-1684 TDLAIIRGVQALS
+1684 TDLAIIQGIQTLS

-1708 VGLIARAISSA
+1708 VGLIARAIGSA
-1719 KPVEM
+1719 KPIEM
-1724 ELQSATSPEV
+1724 ELQSATSPEI

-1753 QQAVSSFF
+1753 QQAVSNFF

-1771 NNSTVLEVLSRAIND
+1771 NSSTVLEALSRAIND

-1803 ENSDLFTRSDNAKG
+1803 ESNDLFTRSNNANGKG
-1817 RDLRDIASW
+1817 LRDIANW

-1840 PSLIS
+1840 PTLIP
-1845 FGTVRSL
+1845 FGTVNSL
-1852 NATDAAA
+1852 NATDAVA
-1859 VRFTELVNK
+1859 VRFVELVNK
-1868 LYATVKEAVKK
+1868 LYVTVKEAVQN

-1908 ATAEHIAEVCTVNG
+1908 ATAEHITEVCTVNG

-1928 EAVAKSL
+1928 EAVAQSL
-1935 VQRAQNINNLP
+1935 VQRAQNINSLP

-1960 QFGQVFRAESDIS
+1960 QFGQLFRAETDVSI
-1973 VMMTGDTG
+1973 MMTGDTG
-1981 TSSYAIHLTSSDLD
+1981 TSNYAIHLASSDLD
-1995 LLLAGEGILQP
+1995 LLLASEGILQP

-2041 QARESASDSIIEEIE
+2041 QARESAISGIITEIE

-2062 TESNSALDISSN
+2062 TESNPALDINGN
-2074 EELKQWFSVNGL
+2074 EELKQWFSINGL
-2086 TDTDGNPQMYYLN
+2086 TDADGNPQMYYLN
-2099 GASLTTEPV
+2099 GARLTTEPV
-2108 EGGTNVQTFARA
+2108 EGGTNVQTYARA
-2120 THIGTGRSGN
+2120 THIGTGKSIH
-2130 QKKALE
+2130 QKKALS

-2143 DEAQQFLKEHT
+2143 EEAQQYLREHT
-2154 KVDAIRDPKTG
+2154 KVDAVRGSDG
-2165 AIYVASVSNNTSWGS
+2165 SLYVISTSSNTSWGS
-2180 TDKGQVKQEAE
+2180 TDKGRVKQEAE
-2191 QPVIPAADQEQVSEV
+2191 QVVVPAADQEQVSEV
-2206 ENATSPTPEE
+2206 EAPST
-2216 IAEVWNRA
+2216 
-2224 IQESGHGPIVTTRG
+2224 
-2238 LTDKGQTKQ
+2238 
-2247 EAEQVTEG
+2247 AEQQTTEG
-2255 APQDVSMAD
+2255 APQDVSMN
-2264 EAEQS
+2264 EETEQP

-2291 DEAIAREHGI
+2291 NEAIAQEHDI

-2306 NAWERAVESGND
+2306 SAWKRAVENGND
-2318 KLQEAIERRMSS
+2318 KLQEAIERRMNS

-2345 GIDYDATCQTQDTE
+2345 GVDYDATRTQE
-2359 TEEGSSTYIISGD
+2359 TDVDEDSSTYIISGD
-2372 AAKVEQ
+2372 KEKVEQ
-2378 VLNEI
+2378 VLTEI

-2389 ASNGTIN
+2389 ASNGTIS

-2405 HTIAKSL
+2405 HTIAKSF
-2412 ARRKKYANFGEA
+2412 ARRKKHENFGEA
-2424 ARAINTN
+2424 TRAINTN
-2431 MRNSSKEGI
+2431 MRNSSKESI
-2440 SAAAIEDDA
+2440 SSAAIEDDA

-2456 AIDSYTAVALEHSR
+2456 AIDSYVAVALAHSR

-2479 IQYSRAPSVQPNQ
+2479 ILYSRGPSAQSNQQTQAQTTTQTNQ
-2492 QAQAQTTAQTSQ
+2492 QAQGRAQATTQQT
-2504 QAQAQTTAT
+2504 QAQTTAT

-2520 RIKAQHDLFEHR
+2520 RIKVQHDLFERR

-2552 PMEAGLWHRFARKV
+2552 PMEAGLWHRFARRV

-2633 MGMDEVVVATE
+2633 MGLDEVVVATE

-2673 ADATIADPKKRQ
+2673 ANATIADPKKRQ
-2685 NAIKDAEKALKDFE
+2685 NAIKDAENALKDFE
-2699 DAQNGQVVHNDNTG
+2699 DAQNGQTVHNDNTG
-2713 TDDPIVPIPG
+2713 ADDPLVPIPG

-2796 IVNDVVDISPELRD
+2796 IVNDVVDISPELRN
-2810 KHGVGSNLPSVDS
+2810 KHGVGSNIPSVDS

-2838 GTLDLGNEMVALHK
+2838 GTLDLGSEMVALHK

-2858 NQGTQ
+2858 KQGTQ
-2863 GITASS
+2863 GITASE

-2895 DNVDNTYS
+2895 DNADKSYS
-2903 GDLVVRAGKFL
+2903 GDLVARAGKFL

-2923 QEQGVDANGNP
+2923 QEQGADANGNP
-2934 TMVTRTYVVAFNQNE
+2934 AMVTRTYVVAFNQNE

-2964 TTLAAHNQEHDA
+2964 TTLAAHNEEHDA

-2981 TPQKQSAV
+2981 TPQKQNAV

-3021 ERALFTA
+3021 ERVLFTA

-3035 NGNAVS
+3035 NGNAVP

-3172 EIANMGQRGKLGHGW
+3172 EIANMGQRGKLGNGW

-3218 GEKSKQYRKRVAKNY
+3218 GEKSKQYRRRVIKNY

-3240 LAASMFLPAI
+3240 LAASMLLPAI

-3261 GQKILDRMDLSSF
+3261 GHKILDRMALSSF

-3333 PIGGPT
+3333 PVGGPA
-3339 YETHSAEDFI
+3339 YETRSAEDFI
-3349 KKMTYTLAPAPVQGL
+3349 KKMTYTLAPAPIQGL
-3364 VQLATNKDFW
+3364 VQLGINKDFW

-3384 ADQRASDSGALR
+3384 ADQRASDSGTVR

-3404 AKGIYE
+3404 AQGIYE
-3410 NTNGGLDISPESVRA
+3410 NTNGGIDISPESVRA
-3425 LTSSYL
+3425 LASSYL
-3431 QGPLQAIYAWMDNDP
+3431 QGPLQAIYAWVDNDP
-3446 LVKDPMYENTRA
+3446 LVKDPMYKNTRD

-3495 RKAGLHEAI
+3495 RRAGLHEAI
-3504 IVNKTIDPKT
+3504 IVNNTIDPRT

-3534 EEFAEDFARNYTME
+3534 AEFAEDFARNYTME
-3548 KEMEKRAKA
+3548 KEMEKRAKS

-3566 ANGTSSD
+3566 SSGVSSD

-3584 SEQIYI
+3584 SEQIYV